1 MLSRIFPRQIDNKF
15 SGHWL
20 AIALLLIVV
29 LVKGAQGVASIV
41 MTHNVVT
48 NADGIP
54 VASYGAAAAD
64 TVIALTAHLG
74 LLLVVVALIG
84 IVALIRYRA
93 MIPLMFVVQL
103 IVQLGSRV
111 LLALNPIA
119 RSTET
124 PMGFAGHPVGFWV
137 NIAILGM
144 TLLGFALSLAN
155 RSAAQQGARRALA

>member
-1 MLSRIFPRQIDNKF
+1 MFSRILPRQIDNNF

-20 AIALLLIVV
+20 AIALLAVVV
-29 LVKGAQGVASIV
+29 LVKGAQGLSSIV

-54 VASYGAAAAD
+54 VDNYSTAGAD
-64 TVIALTAHLG
+64 TVMALTAQLG
-74 LLLVVVALIG
+74 LLLVVIALIG
-84 IVALIRYRA
+84 IVALIRYRG
-93 MIPLMFVVQL
+93 MIPLIFVVQL
-103 IVQLGSRV
+103 IAQLGSRV

-155 RSAAQQGARRALA
+155 RSAAQQDAGRSLA